1 MLPTVPVS
9 SYTTTTST
17 STSTTTSIDA
27 AAPPQF
33 HVVAH
38 EYGHSGRPL
47 PTWACSKEGNL
58 RFNAPPP
65 TTTTAAVAATT
76 CRDLSSYVPGCFQLL
91 NVLSADECAQICS
104 ILNTMQWDQDAPV
117 SLPYSFRHM
126 ENCNWLVHD
135 NIVKEIWGRAT
146 KAMPPYATSV
156 AKGADA
162 VGLNARFRCYKY
174 SKGDYFKPHTD
185 GSCKCGTGSLDRWI
199 LVWFATNRKP
209 LIAFLFCFLLFFLF
223 LETHGNQGPVLVC
236 QRMGKNWFGTVIPVS
251 GGASSLF
258 YCC

>member
-1 MLPTVPVS
+1 MRQSVVQWARVIRTRRRFMPPTVPVS
-9 SYTTTTST
+9 SYTTT
-17 STSTTTSIDA
+17 STSTTTTSTDA

-47 PTWACSKEGNL
+47 PTWACSKEVNL

-65 TTTTAAVAATT
+65 PTTTTTTTATTAATTVATEKPPTT

-91 NVLSADECAQICS
+91 NVLSADECAQICG
-104 ILNTMQWDQDAPV
+104 ILNTMEWDQDAPV

-135 NIVKEIWGRAT
+135 NIVEEIWGRAT
-146 KAMPPYATSV
+146 KAMPSYATSV

-185 GSCKCGTGSLDRWI
+185 GSCKCVAGSLRWI
-199 LVWFATNRKP
+199 LVWFA
-209 LIAFLFCFLLFFLF
+209 
-223 LETHGNQGPVLVC
+223 
-236 QRMGKNWFGTVIPVS
+236 WFGLRQIE
-251 GGASSLF
+251 
-258 YCC
+258 YH